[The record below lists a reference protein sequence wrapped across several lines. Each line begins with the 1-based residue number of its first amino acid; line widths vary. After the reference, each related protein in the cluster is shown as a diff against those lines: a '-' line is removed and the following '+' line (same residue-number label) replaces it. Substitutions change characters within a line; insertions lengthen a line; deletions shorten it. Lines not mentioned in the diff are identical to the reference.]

1 MAFCFGRLRG
11 NETIMSQSSSSS
23 PKELTGL
30 RVTVDKVVY
39 TQHPSAPPDRPHCFV
54 YFVTIHNDSERVVTI
69 QRRKW
74 VIKDDTNDMVIV
86 EGDGVVGQ
94 TPTIIPGDNFSYNSF
109 HLMAGKHAVA
119 EGAYLGQDEEGN
131 AVVVRIPKF
140 EMQVPKIQGGGEGKM
155 WA

>member
-1 MAFCFGRLRG
+1 
-11 NETIMSQSSSSS
+11 MSPSSQ
-23 PKELTGL
+23 PKELPGL
-30 RVTVDKVVY
+30 RVTVDKVIY

-54 YFVTIHNDSERVVTI
+54 YYVTIHNDSERVVTI

-74 VIKDDTNDMVIV
+74 VIKDEGNDLVVV

-109 HLMAGKHAVA
+109 HLMAARSAVA
-119 EGAYLGQDEEGN
+119 EGAYLGQDEDGN
-131 AVVVRIPKF
+131 PVVVRIPKF
-140 EMQVPKIQGGGEGKM
+140 EMRVPEGEQGSSGKM

>member
-1 MAFCFGRLRG
+1 
-11 NETIMSQSSSSS
+11 MSSLSSSQ
-23 PKELTGL
+23 PKELPGL

-54 YFVTIHNDSERVVTI
+54 YFITIHNDSERVVTI

-74 VIKDDTNDMVIV
+74 VIKDDTNDVVIV

-94 TPTIIPGDNFSYNSF
+94 TPTIIPGNNFSYNSF
-109 HLMAGKHAVA
+109 HLMGGQYAAA
-119 EGAYLGQDEEGN
+119 EGAYLGQDEEGKP
-131 AVVVRIPKF
+131 VVVKIPKF
-140 EMQVPKIQGGGEGKM
+140 EMRVPKGPAGDAGKM

>member
-1 MAFCFGRLRG
+1 MP
-11 NETIMSQSSSSS
+11 SSSH
-23 PKELTGL
+23 PTELPGL
-30 RVTVDKVVY
+30 RVTVDRVVY
-39 TQHPSAPPDRPHCFV
+39 TQHPSAPPDKPHCFI
-54 YFVTIHNDSERVVTI
+54 YYVTIHNDSERVVTI

-74 VIKDDTNDMVIV
+74 VIKDDANELVIV

-109 HLMAGKHAVA
+109 HLMAARYAVA

-131 AVVVRIPKF
+131 PVVVRIPRF
-140 EMQVPKIQGGGEGKM
+140 EMRVPEGEQGTPGKM